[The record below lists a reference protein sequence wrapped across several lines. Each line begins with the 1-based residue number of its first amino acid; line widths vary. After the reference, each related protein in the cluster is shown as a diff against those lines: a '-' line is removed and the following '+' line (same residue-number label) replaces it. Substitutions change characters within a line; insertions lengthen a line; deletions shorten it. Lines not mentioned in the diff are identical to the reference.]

1 MALSTYLELKARIEG
16 LSKRNDLGVNIDTF
30 IDLAESDMWQNLKVR
45 EMEARATATV
55 NTSTRFLS
63 LPDDFL
69 RMRKLVL
76 ISGATQYPLLFS
88 NPESLQV
95 ENASGRPRAFTVSG
109 ELEFDRVPD
118 SEYTAEMHYY
128 KDILPLDATNST
140 NDLLTNY
147 PTVYLYGAMFHY
159 AQWAHDDRMLLQY
172 SDLFDEAMKRANKV
186 SRKARHGPAPYM
198 RPEGSTP

>member
-16 LSKRNDLGVNIDTF
+16 LSKRNDLGTNIDTF
-30 IDLAESDMWQNLKVR
+30 IDLAESDMWQKLKVR

-55 NTSTRFLS
+55 STTTRFLS

-69 RMRKLVL
+69 RMRKLVV
-76 ISGATQYPLLFS
+76 ISGSNNYSLLYS

-95 ENASGRPRAFTVSG
+95 QASSGRPRAFTVSS

-118 SEYTAEMHYY
+118 SAYTVEMHYY
-128 KDILPLDATNST
+128 KDVPALDATNST

-147 PTVYLYGAMFHY
+147 PNIYLYGSMFHY

-172 SDLFDEAMKRANKV
+172 SELFDDAMDRANKIA
-186 SRKARHGPAPYM
+186 RKARHGPAPYM